1 MILLD
6 SYWEELGHGIFL
18 LLYVESCLLTSHSMG
33 ALYFYSNSGPGS
45 CIGSSHYYFDC
56 ESGRVFMTPS
66 VTSLHSAWLQTSLY
80 ILMFAFLLGAYFWNG
95 ITESER
101 IWMDLFT
108 YCKMTFLKNYHFPMP
123 LVIYSFPNNL
133 LSLQCIFMLISVH
146 LTVLQLQQTV
156 LWLGVVGGFTGEAP
170 NPGWPEAFL
179 CHMLQWPSGGF
190 VRRGTCQGC
199 NPPRGANPEASP
211 TRSSGFWKGNAAARG
226 LGPPTRGASA

>member
-6 SYWEELGHGIFL
+6 SCWEEQGHGIFL

-45 CIGSSHYYFDC
+45 CIGSSYYYFDC

-108 YCKMTFLKNYHFPMP
+108 YCKMTFLKNYNFPMP
-123 LVIYSFPNNL
+123 LIIYSFPNNL
-133 LSLQCIFMLISVH
+133 LSLQSIFMLISVH
-146 LTVLQLQQTV
+146 LTVLCLERYWNINIMPF
-156 LWLGVVGGFTGEAP
+156 LW
-170 NPGWPEAFL
+170 FL
-179 CHMLQWPSGGF
+179 FLWRIHCLLCSVSRPDQGNRNWEKL
-190 VRRGTCQGC
+190 RREWLISRERKQ
-199 NPPRGANPEASP
+199 
-211 TRSSGFWKGNAAARG
+211 
-226 LGPPTRGASA
+226 